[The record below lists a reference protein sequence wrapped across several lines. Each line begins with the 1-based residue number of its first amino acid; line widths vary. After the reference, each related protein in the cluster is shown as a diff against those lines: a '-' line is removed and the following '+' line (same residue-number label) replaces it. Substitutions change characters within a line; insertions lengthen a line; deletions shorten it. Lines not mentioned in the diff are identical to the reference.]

1 MWEIFAYQNSD
12 SLFGIFNASAAMMG
26 SNGYQNSLAVVV
38 IVGFFA
44 ALFAYVFQPQ
54 LLTGWKWLATV
65 VLVSSILVV
74 PRVTVGIVDKTG
86 GGPEQIVNNVPFGAA
101 VLGSLTSRVGNT
113 LTELFETTFQL
124 LPGASGL
131 PAELT
136 YQDHGLVF
144 GDRLIRDT
152 RTVVLQDPAAR
163 TDLISFVNNCTLFDL
178 IDGTLDPAAFT
189 SSDNVWP
196 LMATPNPARF
206 TPVMTAAG
214 TYTNMT
220 CPDAYRNLDGRM
232 PAQITAIQGRLAV
245 RLNPTLPAAAAL
257 AAIAGQVEQAYARN
271 QLTTAAASAADIIRQ
286 NAVINAINE
295 SSQIT
300 GQRINDP
307 ASLLL
312 SLGRSQATA
321 QANASW
327 INAAR
332 MAEQALPIFRNTVEA
347 LTYAIYPLMVLLVLL
362 APVRESLGLV
372 KTYALVLVWIQLWP
386 PLYAVLNYV
395 ASVYSAH
402 ELAAA
407 AEIGG
412 GVKAMSIQTA
422 GSIYSTAISGAA
434 AVGGMVTSIPLIA
447 WALVRGMSSYGS
459 SVLQSMGVLTG
470 ALQRTSASDATGD
483 VSLGNV
489 TMDQRTVTPTTSN
502 PFVTRTQTANGDWLT
517 RDGTGR
523 MAVDKLAN
531 SGYASRIVSTR
542 ASQQHVDEANLAVEA
557 ARSESVAAS
566 TDRSTVLSRI
576 VSTASGWSRS
586 LRNSDATNVSSAQ
599 EVGRAA
605 SHLDALSQQ
614 VSDKTGLDRNEV
626 QAIAF
631 KLSGSIGGGIGW
643 GSSDKGVGISA
654 GASASA
660 DKKYTATLSQSE
672 QKVLASMSREDLS
685 EFKRFSDRV
694 SHDTSVLQA
703 FGDDDRRGTELASRL
718 ATATGRME
726 RADRAY
732 AERRTMAERVSA
744 ARESGEMLSVDL
756 SKSPDRAYLMQ
767 RYTELADRYGEG
779 SSAVQIMLSNELALQ
794 ALQPTGAFRDG
805 SALPTSFE
813 DVRGQYDDS
822 KQEPRFQPSGIDSVA
837 AGNDRTV
844 GGKAKV
850 HKPVST
856 APSSPA
862 DGVRDSIARDPQHVA
877 TTVHSDVNQFDSKTG
892 IVRDK
897 DGAVHTPKS
906 QLKQNVKSMV
916 KDVEGLFEGGKDPSS
931 K

>member
-1 MWEIFAYQNSD
+1 MWEIFGYQNSD
-12 SLFGIFNASAAMMG
+12 SLFGIFNAIAAVMG
-26 SNGYQNSLAVVV
+26 SGGYNNSLAIVVT
-38 IVGFFA
+38 VGFFA
-44 ALFAYVFQPQ
+44 AFFSYACQPQ
-54 LLTGWKWLATV
+54 RLVGWYWLAMV
-65 VLVSSILVV
+65 VLVSSILIV
-74 PRVTVGIVDKTG
+74 PRVRVAIIDKTG
-86 GGPEQIVNNVPFGAA
+86 GGPVQMVDNVPFGAA
-101 VLGSLTSRVGNT
+101 LLGSLTSRIGNT
-113 LTELFETTFQL
+113 LTELIETALQV
-124 LPGASGL
+124 LPGAARL

-136 YQDHGLVF
+136 YQRHGLVF
-144 GDRLIRDT
+144 GDRLVRDT
-152 RTVVLQDPAAR
+152 RTVVLQDPATR
-163 TDLISFVNNCTLFDL
+163 TDLINFVNNCTTYDL
-178 IDGTLDPAAFT
+178 IDGTLSVAAFS
-189 SSDNVWP
+189 SSDNIWP
-196 LMATPNPARF
+196 LMGTPNPARF
-206 TPVMTAAG
+206 TPVAVASG
-214 TYTNMT
+214 TYVTMT
-220 CPDAYRNLDGRM
+220 CPEAYRALDGRM
-232 PAQITAIQGRLAV
+232 PAQISAIQGKLALQ
-245 RLNPTLPAAAAL
+245 LNPTLPAAVAKAV
-257 AAIAGQVEQAYARN
+257 IAGQIEQAYARN
-271 QLTTAAASAADIIRQ
+271 QLTTAAASAADLIRQ
-286 NAVINAINE
+286 NALINAINE

-300 GQRINDP
+300 GQRLNDP

-312 SLGRSQATA
+312 TLARSQATA
-321 QANASW
+321 QANAGW
-327 INAAR
+327 INGAR
-332 MAEQALPIFRNTVEA
+332 MAEQAMPIMRNAIEA
-347 LTYAIYPLMVLLVLL
+347 ITYAIYPLMILLLFI
-362 APVRESLGLV
+362 APLRDALSLV

-386 PLYAVLNYV
+386 PLYAVLGYV
-395 ASVYSAH
+395 ASVYGAH

-412 GVKAMSIQTA
+412 GVKALSIQTA

-434 AVGGMVTSIPLIA
+434 AVGGMTTSIPVIA
-447 WALVRGMSSYGS
+447 WALVRGMSSYGTS
-459 SVLQSMGVLTG
+459 VMQSMSVLT
-470 ALQRTSASDATGD
+470 AITQRDSAANATGD
-483 VSLGNV
+483 VSLGNT

-502 PFVTRTQTANGDWLT
+502 PLVTRTQTANGDWLT

-531 SGYASRIVSTR
+531 SGYASRVVSTR
-542 ASQQHVDEANLAVEA
+542 VSQQHVDEANLAVEA

-566 TDRSTVLSRI
+566 TDRSTVLSRV
-576 VSTASGWSRS
+576 VSAASGWSRS
-586 LRNSDATNVSSAQ
+586 LRNSDATNVSSTQ

-605 SHLDALSQQ
+605 SRLDALSQQ

-626 QAIAF
+626 QTIAF
-631 KLSGSIGGGIGW
+631 KLSGSIGGGFGW
-643 GSSDKGVGISA
+643 GKSVGISA

-660 DKKYTATLSQSE
+660 DKKYTSTLSQNE

-694 SHDTSVLQA
+694 SHDTSILQS
-703 FGDDDRRGTELASRL
+703 FSEDDRHGTELASRL

-756 SKSPDRAYLMQ
+756 SRSPERAYLMQ

-794 ALQPTGAFRDG
+794 ALQPTSAFRDG

-813 DVRGQYDDS
+813 DVRGQYDES
-822 KQEPRFQPSGIDSVA
+822 KQDPRFHAGGVESVGA
-837 AGNDRTV
+837 DNDRTV
-844 GGKAKV
+844 GGKAKL

-862 DGVRDSIARDPQHVA
+862 DGVRDSIARDPQNIA
-877 TTVHSDVNQFDSKTG
+877 TRVHSDLNQFDSKTG

-906 QLKQNVKSMV
+906 QLKQNVKSLV
-916 KDVEGLFEGGKDPSS
+916 RDVEGMFEGGKDPSS